1 MLLLLGI
8 EYHEV
13 VEEYGVHWN
22 FFFTLASVKLLSAL
36 IFSCIN
42 PAFSFKLSCIVGLV
56 YEYLLTKDNLLE
68 SYLLNIHTSRNNII
82 DANREGLFSVCG
94 YLTIYLA
101 SVYVGKVIYSVP
113 SQTIKHWSL
122 HSFRSLVHVLMLWIG
137 LYVSKSYGTQSCRRA
152 ANLSYSLW
160 ILATNYTI
168 LWALTTISLL
178 QSVAQHVGLL
188 HGPLISYELK
198 SVMDREEEKIK
209 KLNQQF
215 KAKGHGVHCG
225 ETATKD
231 EELEVALAQLEQKLG
246 EFKKSGKSSI
256 CGEVTTLIK
265 HLEEELSHL
274 ETRLEGETEEEEEE
288 KKRNENKINLTN
300 EKNLISMPDLTK
312 SPVTLEA
319 ICYNGLLV
327 FLFGNLLT
335 GLVNC
340 MMHTMYV
347 PNYLALCY
355 LWAYAS
361 IISTV
366 SIVLYTN
373 NIQLKFW

>member
-1 MLLLLGI
+1 
-8 EYHEV
+8 
-13 VEEYGVHWN
+13 
-22 FFFTLASVKLLSAL
+22 
-36 IFSCIN
+36 
-42 PAFSFKLSCIVGLV
+42 
-56 YEYLLTKDNLLE
+56 
-68 SYLLNIHTSRNNII
+68 
-82 DANREGLFSVCG
+82 
-94 YLTIYLA
+94 
-101 SVYVGKVIYSVP
+101 
-113 SQTIKHWSL
+113 
-122 HSFRSLVHVLMLWIG
+122 
-137 LYVSKSYGTQSCRRA
+137 
-152 ANLSYSLW
+152 
-160 ILATNYTI
+160 
-168 LWALTTISLL
+168 
-178 QSVAQHVGLL
+178 
-188 HGPLISYELK
+188 
-198 SVMDREEEKIK
+198 MDREEEKIK